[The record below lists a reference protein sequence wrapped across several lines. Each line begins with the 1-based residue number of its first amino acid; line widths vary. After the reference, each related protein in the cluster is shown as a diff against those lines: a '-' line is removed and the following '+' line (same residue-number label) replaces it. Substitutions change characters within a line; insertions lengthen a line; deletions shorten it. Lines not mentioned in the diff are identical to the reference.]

1 MLKDFANGFAMLPLA
16 SLLAEDTSLSAA
28 VSPAGAVAH
37 LAPREKPDLF
47 VYVGWS
53 FAG

>member
-28 VSPAGAVAH
+28 VSPAGAAAH
-37 LAPREKPDLF
+37 LAPRAKNLIFLF
-47 VYVGWS
+47 MS
-53 FAG
+53 